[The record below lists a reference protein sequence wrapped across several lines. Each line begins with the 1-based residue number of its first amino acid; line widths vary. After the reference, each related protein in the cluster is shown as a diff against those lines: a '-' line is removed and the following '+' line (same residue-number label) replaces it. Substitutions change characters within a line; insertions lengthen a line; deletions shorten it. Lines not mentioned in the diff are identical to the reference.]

1 MQKRACHLDGAPRE
15 ASVAVLGAFAGSA
28 LAADVQLYGLV
39 DLGLNWTQVDNGK
52 TTTDSFGMGS
62 GQNSGSRF
70 GLKGTEDLGN
80 GYKVGFNLENSFKAD
95 DGAFDKGSRLFHRE
109 SILFVQTP
117 YGELSAGRTGGLDS
131 GVGRY
136 GQMGS
141 GATAMSTGWDNI
153 AKTSK
158 VFLGLGDRMDNTL
171 TYQSPK
177 FAGVTVLQG
186 DLASGNGR
194 YGLFGGKVSPFSTG
208 WSQIAGHK
216 YVMGAG
222 FGRMDNSVT
231 YKTPTFAGFNVLAQY
246 SFKKDSTEDGREG
259 SSDVNR
265 QYALGA
271 SFTAGDLYLTGIVT
285 QTNVES
291 LGKQDV
297 EDPLT
302 VSLGGNY
309 NFGVAKLYVAG
320 QYFKDS
326 DLAVTQIDR
335 YTDKNKNGQTGAKF
349 NGFGLTVGAD
359 VPAFGGTAK
368 ALVGYMDADDQ
379 AATDA
384 HDMQRYAFSVG
395 YEYPLSKRT
404 FVYGGAGYYVDSYDK
419 VAAGRDDKASVAA
432 VNAGLVHKF

>member
-1 MQKRACHLDGAPRE
+1 
-15 ASVAVLGAFAGSA
+15 
-28 LAADVQLYGLV
+28 
-39 DLGLNWTQVDNGK
+39 
-52 TTTDSFGMGS
+52 MG
-62 GQNSGSRF
+62 R
-70 GLKGTEDLGN
+70 
-80 GYKVGFNLENSFKAD
+80 
-95 DGAFDKGSRLFHRE
+95 
-109 SILFVQTP
+109 
-117 YGELSAGRTGGLDS
+117 
-131 GVGRY
+131 
-136 GQMGS
+136 
-141 GATAMSTGWDNI
+141 
-153 AKTSK
+153 
-158 VFLGLGDRMDNTL
+158 
-171 TYQSPK
+171 
-177 FAGVTVLQG
+177 QG

-208 WSQIAGHK
+208 WSDIAGHK

-285 QTNVES
+285 QTNLQS
-291 LGKQDV
+291 LGQQDV

-326 DLAVTQIDR
+326 DLAVQQIDR
-335 YTDKNKNGQTGAKF
+335 YIKDTNTNGQTGKQF

>member
-1 MQKRACHLDGAPRE
+1 MFKKTLAA
-15 ASVAVLGAFAGSA
+15 VAVLGAFAGSA
-28 LAADVQLYGLV
+28 FAANVTMYGIIDTGLGYTSTDKGYGEDVNKF
-39 DLGLNWTQVDNGK
+39 D
-52 TTTDSFGMGS
+52 MRS
-62 GQNSGSRF
+62 GQNSASRF
-70 GLKGTEDLGN
+70 GVKGEEDLGN
-80 GYKVGFNLENSFKAD
+80 GVKVGFSLENGFSSD
-95 DGAFDKGSRLFHRE
+95 DGKLSTANRLFDRE
-109 SILFVQTP
+109 ALLYVAGDF
-117 YGELSAGRTGGLDS
+117 GELGMGR
-131 GVGRY
+131 
-136 GQMGS
+136 
-141 GATAMSTGWDNI
+141 
-153 AKTSK
+153 
-158 VFLGLGDRMDNTL
+158 
-171 TYQSPK
+171 
-177 FAGVTVLQG
+177 QG

-208 WSQIAGHK
+208 WSDIAGHK

-246 SFKKDSTEDGREG
+246 SFKKDSTDKGREG
-259 SSDVNR
+259 SSAVDR

-285 QTNVES
+285 QTNLES
-291 LGKQDV
+291 LGQTDV

-326 DLAVTQIDR
+326 DLAVQQIDR
-335 YTDKNKNGQTGAKF
+335 YNKETNTKGQTGKQF

-404 FVYGGAGYYVDSYDK
+404 FVYGGAGYYMDSYDK
-419 VAAGRDDKASVAA
+419 GSKDGYDDKASVAA